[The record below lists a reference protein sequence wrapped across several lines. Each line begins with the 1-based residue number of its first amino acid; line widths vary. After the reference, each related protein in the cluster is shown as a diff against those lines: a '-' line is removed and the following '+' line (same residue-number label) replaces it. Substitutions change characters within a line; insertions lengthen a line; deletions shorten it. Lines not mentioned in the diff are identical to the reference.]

1 MLQIDIVERV
11 LRPGIPVPKGG
22 PTEKQKVPV
31 RDWIVPAKIEK
42 KNIDYTLE
50 AAITLGKTRGRR
62 KSLATEDV
70 SIVHQDEERVV
81 EDDQM
86 IEVYTY
92 MYMCIYLDVCNSC
105 FLRWWDDTFIHIHIY
120 MYILIKRY
128 V

>member
-11 LRPGIPVPKGG
+11 LRPGIPVPNGG
-22 PTEKQKVPV
+22 SAEKQEVPF
-31 RDWIVPAKIEK
+31 RDWIVPVKIEK
-42 KNIDYTLE
+42 KIIDYTLE

-81 EDDQM
+81 EDDHM

-92 MYMCIYLDVCNSC
+92 MYVYVLMCVILC
-105 FLRWWDDTFIHIHIY
+105 F
-120 MYILIKRY
+120 
-128 V
+128 